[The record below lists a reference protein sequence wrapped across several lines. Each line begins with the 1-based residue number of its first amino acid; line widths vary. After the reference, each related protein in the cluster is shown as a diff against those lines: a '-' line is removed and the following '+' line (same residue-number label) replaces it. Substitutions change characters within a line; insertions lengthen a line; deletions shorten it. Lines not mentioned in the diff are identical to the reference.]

1 MLISELPRE
10 GNMLELI
17 DVNTHYGPSHI
28 LQGVSLKV
36 EKGTVVALVGRNGV
50 GKTTTMHTIVGF
62 CQPSS
67 GKILF
72 EREDIGQYSAHKI
85 ARTGIS
91 LVPQGRRLFPSLT
104 VREHLEIAL
113 RKKGGND
120 FWDLDR
126 AYSLFPVLKEKSG
139 GFAGMLSGG
148 EQQMLAI
155 ARALVTNP
163 TILLLDEPSE
173 GLAPLLVQ
181 EVYSTVRALKERGLA
196 ILLVDQNIQDA
207 LEVSNYV
214 YVMNKGK
221 IVYESIPEALQNN
234 DEIKNKYL
242 GV

>member
-1 MLISELPRE
+1 
-10 GNMLELI
+10 MLELV
-17 DVNTHYGPSHI
+17 DVNAHYGPSHI

-36 EKGTVVALVGRNGV
+36 RKGSVVALVGRNGV

-72 EREDIGQYSAHKI
+72 EGEDIGKYSAHRI
-85 ARTGIS
+85 ARSGIS

-113 RKKGGND
+113 KKRGGSD
-120 FWDLDR
+120 FWDLKR
-126 AYSLFPVLKEKSG
+126 AYSLFPVLEERKG
-139 GFAGMLSGG
+139 GLAGMLSGG

-163 TILLLDEPSE
+163 TILLMDEPSE

-181 EVYSTVRALKERGLA
+181 EVFSTVKLLKEKGLA
-196 ILLVDQNIQDA
+196 ILFVDQNIQETLD
-207 LEVSNYV
+207 VSAYV

-221 IVYESIPEALQNN
+221 IVYESLPEVLQNN
-234 DEIKNKYL
+234 EEIKNKYL